1 MKGDREIICD
11 DGTGPGKQKRKRITH
26 GKAAEWKEGDR
37 IVDSGGNELTVRVFQ
52 TVPSVYFGLYHYQS
66 LFT

>member
-52 TVPSVYFGLYHYQS
+52 TV
-66 LFT
+66 